1 MGGDGQFRKE
11 IRDLEAPPH
20 PQSDS
25 FVGGQSGD
33 IHIVKEY
40 LSLCGL
46 KEAADEIKKGGFPGS
61 VRTDN
66 RSDRIGS

>member
-1 MGGDGQFRKE
+1 MCGDGQFRKE
-11 IRDLEAPPH
+11 VGDLEAPPH
-20 PQSDS
+20 SQSDS
-25 FVGGQSGD
+25 FIGGQSGD

-46 KEAADEIKKGGFPGS
+46 EEAADEIKKSGFPGS

-66 RSDRIGS
+66 RSDGIGS